1 MSKCFKAN
9 SKAAGFLNL
18 IFGFGYAEIRI
29 GDVRRERRE
38 NGCVKN
44 AFFARNQFQLRR

>member
-18 IFGFGYAEIRI
+18 IFGFGYAQMRI
-29 GDVRRERRE
+29 GGARRD
-38 NGCVKN
+38 
-44 AFFARNQFQLRR
+44 